1 MVAIV
6 VEWLVVADWAD
17 WTVVSSSISGGGGD
31 GLTDGLDEG
40 AAAVVDV
47 EPRRDGEEVS
57 RLVSRGEN
65 VVRVFLSASRVKE
78 ESSAVLIMRRN
89 KKKREI

>member
-6 VEWLVVADWAD
+6 VECLVIADWAD
-17 WTVVSSSISGGGGD
+17 WAVVSGLSSGGGGD

-47 EPRRDGEEVS
+47 EP
-57 RLVSRGEN
+57 
-65 VVRVFLSASRVKE
+65 
-78 ESSAVLIMRRN
+78 
-89 KKKREI
+89 